1 MMTPVRLTV
10 ILSSY
15 NGASTIARQL
25 DRLSEQQWSEPW
37 EIVVSDNGSTDGTHA
52 VLAEFARRLPHM
64 RVVDSS
70 DARGLSHA
78 LNVGV
83 RAARGDHLL
92 FCDEDDEVGP
102 GWVAAMGD
110 ALGRHAFVA
119 GRLDHERLNEPWT
132 IGVRGQPQSEGLLE
146 YAGYFP
152 FAFSANMG
160 VRRSAHDGIGGF
172 DEALFTAQDMDYCWR
187 LQAAGIELTFV
198 PAAVVHYRH
207 RGSMGELFRQ
217 ARQYAKGNVE
227 LRRKHYPLGLPRER
241 SPLLQEGRRW
251 LGLVRQGI
259 LIRNRSTLGKWCW
272 DLGWRLGHVGALSR
286 RSVVQ

>member
-1 MMTPVRLTV
+1 MR
-10 ILSSY
+10 
-15 NGASTIARQL
+15 ST
-25 DRLSEQQWSEPW
+25 S
-37 EIVVSDNGSTDGTHA
+37 
-52 VLAEFARRLPHM
+52 
-64 RVVDSS
+64 
-70 DARGLSHA
+70 
-78 LNVGV
+78 GV

-217 ARQYAKGNVE
+217 ARHYAKGNVE

-241 SPLLQEGRRW
+241 SPLLQEVRRW
-251 LGLVRQGI
+251 LGLVRQAI